1 MTLVALDD
9 IAELVDRQAENRPL
23 APAVVLDDRVLGYA
37 ELTVRADALA
47 ARLRAAGVG
56 RGNVVPVLLP
66 PSGDLVIAVL
76 AVLKT
81 GAAYA
86 ALDPSWPEGRLRRIS
101 ELLDRQVA
109 ITGPAAVP
117 GFPSRLVVDGDAQV
131 TTTPPIID
139 AGASIAM
146 VFFTSGTTGEPK
158 AVLAPHRAV
167 SRLFLGPTFARFDAT
182 TVMAQTS
189 AMPWDAF
196 ALEVWGPLV
205 TGGSCVVHTER
216 PLTPA
221 GLRELVRRGVN
232 TVFLTT
238 SLFHLTV
245 EDDVDGFEGLRTVL
259 VGGEKLSARHAARF
273 RARWPGIQLVNGYG
287 PVESAVFVLTHEVGD
302 SDGEVPLG
310 RPVPRTA
317 VVALRDGVPVPEGE
331 VGELCVAGDG
341 LAAGYLGDPELT
353 AAKFVTVDLAGV
365 PTRVY
370 RTGDLGMID
379 AEGVAHYR
387 GRMDRQIK
395 RRGHRIE
402 PAGVEAVAAGLPAVQ
417 RCVAVPR
424 FDDNGNCVELVLCYV
439 PSGEPGDVAAE
450 LARSLPAQAA
460 PDRVVAVE
468 GFPLSTNGKLDT
480 RALLAALPVPADGDL
495 ATDTERGIA
504 AEVRALVGAVD
515 RTTPLGQ
522 LGVSSLAAIRLC
534 ARLGA
539 RFDRMIPVSRVSAST
554 TIADLADWL
563 DRSPTGQTVTAESPI
578 APLTPMQ
585 HGFVLRHLADIHD
598 TDNHCLLTW
607 TITGALDPDRL
618 AAAVAAVHARHGYLS
633 GRYRAD
639 TEATVTAS
647 GLPAAFER
655 HDGSHALLA
664 ERLRLPFDLAAG
676 SVWRAVLLR
685 SEDAWRFGVAVHH
698 AAFDGWSQHVLAD
711 ELTAAYASTPTTS
724 PPSPARTVA
733 DTVGDLDEQRRFWR
747 AELADLPELAWP
759 NGAKDG
765 PDWIEVSAPPVPLAR
780 LLAAAHTAL
789 AGHTGQDRF
798 GVGVPVNRRGSVATQ
813 RVIGCLIDMVC
824 VPLRPGHTD
833 PGAALA
839 NADLSFAEVLRLVR
853 PRRTGRHP
861 LYQAIVA
868 LQDSPPPTLRL
879 DGCVVTLDPRPPA
892 AWSHT
897 ELVIELFTHEKR
909 LRITRDPD
917 RVPAA
922 TLRHLADALTTLL
935 TDGR

>member
-9 IAELVDRQAENRPL
+9 IAELVGRQAETRPH
-23 APAVVLDDRVLGYA
+23 APAVVLDDHVLSYA
-37 ELTVRADALA
+37 DLTARADLLA
-47 ARLRAAGVG
+47 GSLRAAGVG
-56 RGNVVPVLLP
+56 PGNVVPVVLP
-66 PSGDLVIAVL
+66 PSGDLVVAVL

-86 ALDPSWPEGRLRRIS
+86 ALDPTWPEGRLRRIAG
-101 ELLDRQVA
+101 LLDRQVA

-117 GFPSRLVVDGDAQV
+117 GFPSRLVIGLGAEVSA
-131 TTTPPIID
+131 PPPAIV
-139 AGASIAM
+139 GTGVAM

-167 SRLFLGPTFARFDAT
+167 ARLFVEPTFARFDPT

-221 GLRELVRRGVN
+221 GLRGLVRRGVN

-238 SLFHLTV
+238 SLFHLIV
-245 EDDVDGFEGLRTVL
+245 EDDVDAFAGLTTVM

-273 RARWPGIQLVNGYG
+273 RACRPRVRLVNGYG

-302 SDGEVPLG
+302 ADGEVPLG
-310 RPVPRTA
+310 RPVPRTS
-317 VVALRDGVPVPEGE
+317 VVVLRDGVSAPPGE

-341 LAAGYLGDPELT
+341 LAVGYLGDPELT
-353 AAKFVTVDLAGV
+353 AAKFRTVDIEGV
-365 PTRVY
+365 QTRVY
-370 RTGDLGMID
+370 RTGDLGVID
-379 AEGVAHYR
+379 ADGVAHYR

-402 PAGVEAVAAGLPAVQ
+402 PAGVEAVAAALPAVG
-417 RCVAVPR
+417 RCAAVPR

-439 PSGEPGDVAAE
+439 PSGAPGDVASE

-460 PDRVVAVE
+460 PDRVVAVPR
-468 GFPLSTNGKLDT
+468 FPLSANGKLDV
-480 RALLAALPVPADGDL
+480 RALLAALPVPVDGEL
-495 ATDTERGIA
+495 ATDTERAVA

-515 RTTPLGQ
+515 RSTPLRE

-539 RFDRMIPVSRVSAST
+539 RFDRTIPVSRVAAST
-554 TIADLADWL
+554 TIAELADWI
-563 DRSPTGQTVTAESPI
+563 DRSPAAPVAADSPT

-585 HGFVLRHLADIHD
+585 HGFVLRHLAEVHD
-598 TDNHCLLTW
+598 TDNHCVLTW

-618 AAAVAAVHARHGYLS
+618 AAAVATVHARHGYLS

-647 GLPAAFER
+647 GLPVAFER
-655 HDGSHALLA
+655 HDSGLLA
-664 ERLRLPFDLAAG
+664 ERLGRPFDLAAG
-676 SVWRAVLLR
+676 SVWRSVLVG
-685 SEDAWRFGVAVHH
+685 SGDSWRFGVAVHH

-711 ELTAAYASTPTTS
+711 ELTAAYAGEPMVA
-724 PPSPARTVA
+724 PPSPAQAVV
-733 DTVGDLDEQRRFWR
+733 DPGDLDDQRRFWR

-759 NGAKDG
+759 EGDMDG
-765 PDWIEVSAPPVPLAR
+765 PDFVEVPAPAASLS
-780 LLAAAHTAL
+780 LLLTAAHAAI
-789 AGHTGQDRF
+789 AGTTGQDRF
-798 GVGVPVNRRGSVATQ
+798 GVGVPVNHRGSVRAQ

-824 VPLRPGHTD
+824 VPLRAGQTD
-833 PGAALA
+833 PSAALA
-839 NADLSFAEVLRLVR
+839 NADLPFAEVVRLVR

-868 LQDSPPPTLRL
+868 LQDSPLPALRL
-879 DGCVVTLDPRPPA
+879 DGCVVGLDPRPPA
-892 AWSHT
+892 SWSHT
-897 ELVIELFTHEKR
+897 ELVVELFTHERR
-909 LRITRDPD
+909 LRVTRDPG
-917 RVPAA
+917 RVSAA
-922 TLRHLADALTTLL
+922 TMRGVARTLATILAT
-935 TDGR
+935 